1 MAKITKR
8 KTATLTAVRRN
19 EPRCVICGKAKDGI
33 GIQEDQVLGLLRWF
47 KRNVTRNEKG
57 YKLVVCKSCYPIYTK
72 SRKRFVNRQVLY
84 VGLGVILSLL
94 LVIGGANKLLA
105 VLYSVVVIVFMYALS
120 LLSYMPALKV
130 KAQLQ
135 KSAR

>member
-8 KTATLTAVRRN
+8 KTAIGAAGRRN
-19 EPRCVICGKAKDGI
+19 EPRCVICGKANDGI
-33 GIQEDQVLGLLRWF
+33 EIQEDQILGLLRWF

-94 LVIGGANKLLA
+94 LVIGGGNKLLA
-105 VLYSVVVIVFMYALS
+105 VLYSIIVIVFMYALS
-120 LLSYMPALKV
+120 LLSYMPTLKV
-130 KAQLQ
+130 KAQRQ
-135 KSAR
+135 NNTR